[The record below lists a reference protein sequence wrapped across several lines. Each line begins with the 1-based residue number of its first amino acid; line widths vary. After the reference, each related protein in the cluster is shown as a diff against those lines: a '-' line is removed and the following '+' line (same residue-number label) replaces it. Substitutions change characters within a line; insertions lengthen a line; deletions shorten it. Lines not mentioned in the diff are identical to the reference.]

1 MDRSPLSLSDLGP
14 ANPIIRSLVDELLV
28 ACVHRIEGCTYTSQR
43 QLLATHL
50 KDECSH
56 SQVVCMHKDCEEM
69 LKRSELPRHIQ
80 ETHQNASEEEETS
93 PTTQKS
99 TPDNDDKTS
108 NECPHS
114 IYGCPYDGPLASTDH
129 LLTCPYETI
138 KDFFPANTARLSLL
152 TEQNLLMRHR
162 MESLEG
168 TVQSLRRDMAAVRH
182 ALGPWFRLDSPSEPP
197 LQNQF
202 ASSSSSSARAVGHGE
217 GFTERLEAREYAS
230 SIDPLAFYFPEA
242 SQVRRSGHRASTS
255 VGGVNGHV
263 GLPGPTI
270 GHQVGFQ
277 MAGPGSEQFG
287 HPPGLR
293 TTAVAPL
300 DLGTTLEGTLKGLR
314 ESVVNVAAG
323 MDSLGRRSEIALTNE
338 SLRLGEEVVSL
349 RGNVHG
355 LRMQVHAMMM
365 DRNAQFTGR
374 GSGGDN
380 NEDGLGWMIPPPGQ
394 RMYAGS
400 ITKL

>member
-1 MDRSPLSLSDLGP
+1 M
-14 ANPIIRSLVDELLV
+14 DELLV

-50 KDECSH
+50 KDECSY
-56 SQVVCMHKDCEEM
+56 SEVACTHKGCEEM
-69 LKRSELPRHIQ
+69 LKRTELPRHIQ
-80 ETHQNASEEEETS
+80 ETHRNASEEEEAS
-93 PTTQKS
+93 PTT
-99 TPDNDDKTS
+99 TTFHNDDKVS
-108 NECPHS
+108 RGRSCPHA

-152 TEQNLLMRHR
+152 TEQNLLLRHR
-162 MESLEG
+162 VESLEG
-168 TVQSLRRDMAAVRH
+168 TVQSQRREMAAVRH
-182 ALGPWFRLDSPSEPP
+182 ALGPWLRLDSHLIISETP
-197 LQNQF
+197 LQNQP
-202 ASSSSSSARAVGHGE
+202 ASSSSSSARAVGH
-217 GFTERLEAREYAS
+217 ERLEAREYAS
-230 SIDPLAFYFPEA
+230 SFDGLAFYFPEA
-242 SQVRRSGHRASTS
+242 SQVRRGGHRASTS
-255 VGGVNGHV
+255 VGGI

-270 GHQVGFQ
+270 GQQMGFQ

-293 TTAVAPL
+293 STAVAPL

-314 ESVVNVAAG
+314 ESVVSVAAG

-338 SLRLGEEVVSL
+338 TLRLGEEVVSL

-355 LRMQVHAMMM
+355 LRMQIHAMMM
-365 DRNAQFTGR
+365 DRDAQFTGR
-374 GSGGDN
+374 ESGGD

>member
-1 MDRSPLSLSDLGP
+1 MIKS
-14 ANPIIRSLVDELLV
+14 VLV
-28 ACVHRIEGCTYTSQR
+28 AHVQPCTHDSAQ
-43 QLLATHL
+43 
-50 KDECSH
+50 
-56 SQVVCMHKDCEEM
+56 
-69 LKRSELPRHIQ
+69 
-80 ETHQNASEEEETS
+80 
-93 PTTQKS
+93 
-99 TPDNDDKTS
+99 TS
-108 NECPHS
+108 NECPHAVH
-114 IYGCPYDGPLASTDH
+114 GCPYDGPLASKDH

-152 TEQNLLMRHR
+152 TEQNLLLRHR
-162 MESLEG
+162 VESLEG
-168 TVQSLRRDMAAVRH
+168 TVQSLRREMAAVRH
-182 ALGPWFRLDSPSEPP
+182 TLGPWLRLDSHLITSETP
-197 LQNQF
+197 LQNQP
-202 ASSSSSSARAVGHGE
+202 RAVGRGE
-217 GFTERLEAREYAS
+217 GFTERLEEAREYAS
-230 SIDPLAFYFPEA
+230 SFDALAFYFPEA
-242 SQVRRSGHRASTS
+242 SQVRRSGHRPSTS
-255 VGGVNGHV
+255 VGGMNGHV

-270 GHQVGFQ
+270 GQQVGFQ
-277 MAGPGSEQFG
+277 MAGPGSEQYG

-293 TTAVAPL
+293 STAVAPL

-314 ESVVNVAAG
+314 ESVVSVAAG

-338 SLRLGEEVVSL
+338 TLRLGEEVVSL

-374 GSGGDN
+374 ESGGD

>member
-1 MDRSPLSLSDLGP
+1 MYPRKRKL
-14 ANPIIRSLVDELLV
+14 
-28 ACVHRIEGCTYTSQR
+28 R
-43 QLLATHL
+43 QLLRNRLLLTTMIKSVLVTH
-50 KDECSH
+50 
-56 SQVVCMHKDCEEM
+56 V
-69 LKRSELPRHIQ
+69 LPC
-80 ETHQNASEEEETS
+80 THDSVQ
-93 PTTQKS
+93 
-99 TPDNDDKTS
+99 TS
-108 NECPHS
+108 NECPHA
-114 IYGCPYDGPLASTDH
+114 IHGCPYDGPLASTDH

-152 TEQNLLMRHR
+152 TEQNLLLRHR
-162 MESLEG
+162 VESLEG
-168 TVQSLRRDMAAVRH
+168 TVQSLRREMVTVRH
-182 ALGPWFRLDSPSEPP
+182 VLGPWLRLDSHLITNETP
-197 LQNQF
+197 LQNQP
-202 ASSSSSSARAVGHGE
+202 ASSSSSSAREVGHGE

-230 SIDPLAFYFPEA
+230 PFDALAFYFPEA

-255 VGGVNGHV
+255 VGGVNGHL

-277 MAGPGSEQFG
+277 MTGPGSEQFG
-287 HPPGLR
+287 HPPGFWS
-293 TTAVAPL
+293 TAVAPL

-314 ESVVNVAAG
+314 ESVVSVAAG

-338 SLRLGEEVVSL
+338 TLRLGEEVVSL

-355 LRMQVHAMMM
+355 LRMQIHAMMM
-365 DRNAQFTGR
+365 DRNAQFTGQ
-374 GSGGDN
+374 GSGGD